1 MTTLT
6 TLVDRHGVDVLD
18 HLDRDTLVPILGG
31 LQAQGDI
38 IVVPAVTANRPT
50 AIARAAVP
58 RQGVAV
64 VRGENGGNTH
74 LLLAEGDAYWDAH
87 TPRDGE
93 LKLGTLTVAEG
104 ATAYLAHPE
113 HGYAGIAPGT
123 YEIRRQREQA
133 DAIRLV
139 QD

>member
-1 MTTLT
+1 MRTLT
-6 TLVDRHGVDVLD
+6 QVIGQHGVDVLD
-18 HLDRDTLVPILGG
+18 HLDRETLVPVLAG

-38 IVVPAVTANRPT
+38 IVVPAVMANRPT
-50 AIARAAVP
+50 AVAAAAVP
-58 RQGVAV
+58 AAGIAV

-74 LLLAEGDAYWDAH
+74 LLLAEGDVRWDAYN
-87 TPRDGE
+87 PGAGE

-104 ATAYLAHPE
+104 ATAFLAHPE
-113 HGYAGIAPGT
+113 HGYAGIAPGS

-133 DAIRLV
+133 DEIRLV